1 MENETWENEK
11 LQIKCKEQ
19 LLIKILRRWMLR
31 YFLKIT
37 KEDDFRRLYSR
48 LFHNLGAQTENDL
61 SP

>member
-1 MENETWENEK
+1 
-11 LQIKCKEQ
+11 
-19 LLIKILRRWMLR
+19 MLR

-48 LFHNLGAQTENDL
+48 LFHKLGAQTENDL